1 MPSLA
6 EFQRDLAAALRAPL
20 IAPAAEPAGLRIHR
34 NTVMKGLVDAILAN
48 YPTLEVLMGREW
60 MTGAAQA
67 FARQH
72 PPAHAVLADYG
83 EGFAGFLAAA
93 DEEAQWPWLQGVAQL
108 DRAWT
113 CALLAANVPALTPHS
128 LRLSAADLAACRPSL
143 HPSVTLG
150 CYAGSAVSVW
160 QSNRPPA
167 RPPESLEVNGTDETA
182 VMVRNQDG
190 ITLLR
195 LDAAGYTF
203 LQTVMQGGTLQDAAM
218 AALQAQPEV
227 DLASLWATLLTQGLF
242 VNPMENDDVDH

>member
-6 EFQRDLAAALRAPL
+6 EFQRDMAAALRAPL
-20 IAPAAEPAGLRIHR
+20 STPAAEPAGLRVHR
-34 NTVMKGLVDAILAN
+34 NTVMKGLVEALLAN
-48 YPTLEVLMGREW
+48 YPTVDVLMGREW

-72 PPAHAVLADYG
+72 PPAKAVLADYG
-83 EGFAGFLAAA
+83 DGFADFLAAA
-93 DEEAQWPWLQGVAQL
+93 DEEAQWPWLQGVAQI

-128 LRLSAADLAACRPSL
+128 PRLSATDLAACRLSL

-160 QSNRPPA
+160 QANRPPTK
-167 RPPESLEVNGTDETA
+167 PPESLEVNGRDEAA

-203 LQTVMQGGTLQDAAM
+203 LQIVMQGGTLQDAAM
-218 AALQAQPEV
+218 AALQAQPEA
-227 DLASLWATLLTQGLF
+227 DLANLWATLLRQGLF
-242 VNPMENDDVDH
+242 VNPMENEDDH